1 MASIIADKIVDCKGL
16 TCPLPVMKTKKA
28 LKEVS
33 AGQVLEVIASDPGS
47 KSDIPAVVKHM
58 GSDLLE
64 IRDEPGGNV
73 IFLIRKK

>member
-1 MASIIADKIVDCKGL
+1 MASITADKIVDCKGL

-64 IRDEPGGNV
+64 IRDEPGGTV